1 MLCVGKSEN
10 RNARRTDISSECGS
24 HSHSSS
30 RLPHVARASIRVLSI
45 SSVSRVLSSVSRVLS
60 SVSRVLSRSGGSIGA
75 GLRCLF
81 GSMAFGRGLGH
92 VPWCAHRG
100 VERLNHRELLRRVRI
115 AEERAGTV

>member
-10 RNARRTDISSECGS
+10 RNARRTDISSECGP

-45 SSVSRVLSSVSRVLS
+45 SSVSRVLS